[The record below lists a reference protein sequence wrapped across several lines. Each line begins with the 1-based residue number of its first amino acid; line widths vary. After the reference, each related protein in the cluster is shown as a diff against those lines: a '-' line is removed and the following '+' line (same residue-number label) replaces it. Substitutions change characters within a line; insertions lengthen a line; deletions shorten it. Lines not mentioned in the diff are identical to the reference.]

1 MYEIVLEVE
10 DVRVI
15 GRNANVHVD
24 HFGGLYVFELVAM
37 LLGLYAA
44 VDWQES
50 RDRLVNVLRTILSK
64 ILYNYVKEYF
74 EAHTIGYR
82 MKIVIGTPEI

>member
-1 MYEIVLEVE
+1 VYEIVLEVE

-44 VDWQES
+44 VD
-50 RDRLVNVLRTILSK
+50 
-64 ILYNYVKEYF
+64 
-74 EAHTIGYR
+74 
-82 MKIVIGTPEI
+82 

>member
-37 LLGLYAA
+37 LLGLYADLLA
-44 VDWQES
+44 ASYRSINWLDHNTHGWLSHTSAPATRFSKLKKLSNLPAQSE
-50 RDRLVNVLRTILSK
+50 LNV
-64 ILYNYVKEYF
+64 
-74 EAHTIGYR
+74 
-82 MKIVIGTPEI
+82 